1 MWNLFGRYKGKNVL
15 PSARQMNLIA
25 AILNH
30 VTQGTGISMDKP
42 QQPSTDSPWKIGVDV
57 EWLKS
62 FVGGSATLTA
72 NSLAGSDANG
82 NLITLLALLSNAPT
96 TDKALTVKAN
106 STTLSW
112 EDAGGTADNPASK
125 QSLAD
130 TYPGTESANS
140 SSWTSGELNG
150 LTLTVQTRTMWSGTY
165 LYGFYRTL
173 TFDKTGRLYSATGET
188 RYIID
193 TPVTYN
199 T

>member
-1 MWNLFGRYKGKNVL
+1 MWNLFGRYKGKKVL

-30 VTQGTGISMDKP
+30 VVQGTGIKMNTP
-42 QQPSTDSPWKIGVDV
+42 QQPSTDAPWTIGVDV
-57 EWLKS
+57 EWLKA
-62 FVGGSATLTA
+62 FVGGGNITPDSI
-72 NSLAGSDANG
+72 AGSDANG
-82 NLITLLALLSNAPT
+82 RLTALLALPSSNVT
-96 TDKALTVKAN
+96 KDKVLTVLKGGTAV
-106 STTLSW
+106 SW
-112 EDAGGTADNPASK
+112 EDAAADNPASK

-140 SSWTSGELNG
+140 SSWTSGGLNG

-173 TFDKTGRLYSATGET
+173 TFDETGRLYSASGET